1 MMYKIL
7 LSGALLFVVPQI
19 LASQPMPSS
28 PAEGTTIS
36 GISAGAQMA
45 HQLHIAYPDIFSGVG
60 LIAGG
65 PFGCA
70 EGSLSTALTRCMGSV
85 SGELPLT
92 EFEAQIKAAENAG
105 QIGNTALLSNDRV
118 WVFHGSED
126 TTVAAELSD
135 ATVALYSRFLSSE
148 NIRIVNDVGAGHNFP
163 TLSAGTDCG
172 ATESPF
178 IGRCDY
184 DAAESLLKQL
194 YGKLEAPA
202 AELKTEL
209 IKTKLPGA
217 LAAGLDENAYLFIP
231 EECEQTGQSCKT
243 HLVLHGC
250 AQSSAQI
257 GTVFIEQSGYLP
269 WAEANNIV
277 LAFPQ
282 VAPATANPF
291 ACWDW
296 WGYTGKSYRWRD
308 GAQMKVLADWMRELA
323 VR

>member
-1 MMYKIL
+1 MMYKML
-7 LSGALLFVVPQI
+7 LSGALLFFAPQI
-19 LASQPMPSS
+19 LASQSMPDV
-28 PAEGTTIS
+28 PVEGITVS

-45 HQLHIAYPDIFSGVG
+45 HQLHIAYPDIFSGAG

-70 EGSLSTALTRCMGSV
+70 EGSLATAMTRCMGSV
-85 SGELPLT
+85 SGGLPLK
-92 EFEAQIKAAENAG
+92 ELEAQIRAAVNAG
-105 QIGNTALLSNDRV
+105 QVGNTDLLSNDRV

-135 ATVALYSRFLSSE
+135 ATVALYREFLDSE
-148 NIRIVNDVGAGHNFP
+148 NISFVNNFESGHNFP
-163 TLSAGTDCG
+163 TRVAGTNCR
-172 ATESPF
+172 ATEPPF
-178 IGRCDY
+178 IGQCDY
-184 DAAESLLKQL
+184 DAAGELLQQL
-194 YGKLEAPA
+194 YDKLEAPA
-202 AELKTEL
+202 TELKTEL
-209 IKTKLPGA
+209 IKTNLPGA
-217 LAAGLDENAYLFIP
+217 LAAGMDENAYLFIP
-231 EECEQTGQSCKT
+231 EECNQTGQTCKT

-250 AQSSAQI
+250 VQSAAQI

-269 WAEANNIV
+269 WAESNHIV

-282 VAPATANPF
+282 VVPAAANPY

-296 WGYTGKSYRWRD
+296 WGYTGASYRWRD